1 VARAS
6 KRDERR
12 SLFDNSYM
20 AISDNS
26 LTGEL
31 PANIGDMAQLMYA
44 ASSNVYPEWCQRQS
58 HGVVAVVC
66 FVA

>member
-1 VARAS
+1 
-6 KRDERR
+6 
-12 SLFDNSYM
+12 M